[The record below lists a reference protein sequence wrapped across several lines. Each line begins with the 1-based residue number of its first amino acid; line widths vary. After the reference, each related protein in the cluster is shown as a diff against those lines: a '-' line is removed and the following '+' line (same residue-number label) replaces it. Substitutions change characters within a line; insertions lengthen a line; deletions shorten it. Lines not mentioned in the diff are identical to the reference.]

1 MSSNPNMSY
10 CAAENTFRAM
20 DQLMELLVEGNKDV
34 DIRERTTEGKALED
48 IMYLAFDISRL
59 IQDKID
65 DYEL

>member
-1 MSSNPNMSY
+1 MSY